1 MRSEM
6 RQNQKFVRF
15 VKECYFNK
23 LLFPT
28 PKRLFR
34 RTFIPPIPVIAL
46 ASNLAKAAGLLAR
59 SCMSLR
65 NCGNSTR
72 RASARLGRRA
82 GQAPDG
88 TGPPGGVA
96 ASARAV
102 AVNVASRGGIDPDG
116 LAEAAVRRPNTL
128 SRLRRPTGSRR
139 RCAAARRQESK
150 RSGLMIAARLNL
162 GVDAALICTARRA
175 AQLTGCRVR

>member
-6 RQNQKFVRF
+6 RQNKKFVRF

-65 NCGNSTR
+65 NCEIELAELALGWDTGRDRPRMVRAFPAALR
-72 RASARLGRRA
+72 RA
-82 GQAPDG
+82 P
-88 TGPPGGVA
+88 
-96 ASARAV
+96 
-102 AVNVASRGGIDPDG
+102 
-116 LAEAAVRRPNTL
+116 
-128 SRLRRPTGSRR
+128 
-139 RCAAARRQESK
+139 
-150 RSGLMIAARLNL
+150 
-162 GVDAALICTARRA
+162 ALWR
-175 AQLTGCRVR
+175 